1 MSDLA
6 KMQRAF
12 AKDIRTDGDESFG
25 EQPGLKIY
33 RELFFNSVCGFL
45 DGTFPVCKEAVGDE
59 RWKEYSRA
67 FFRDHQ
73 SNSPLFLEISEEFLA
88 WLVTQQS
95 ILGEF
100 PYLAELAHY
109 EWLELAVDVMDV
121 EGFRGEPDG
130 LFDPDSPILINPASI
145 AACYQYPVHQVSG
158 FEPEVSEQMSGFV
171 VYRDLADKVRFISCT
186 PLSLM
191 ILETAR
197 AEPMLTA
204 RQAVGS
210 VMSQAGLHGEAA
222 LQGALQVLGD
232 WHRQGVIRS

>member
-12 AKDIRTDGDESFG
+12 AKDIRTDGGQCFG
-25 EQPGLKIY
+25 DQPGLKIY

-45 DGTFPVCKEAVGDE
+45 DGTFPVCREAVGDE

-121 EGFRGEPDG
+121 DGFTEVSHEE
-130 LFDPDSPILINPASI
+130 FDPDSELMINPASI
-145 AACYQYPVHQVSG
+145 VACYQYPVHQISG
-158 FEPEVSEQMSGFV
+158 FEPEVAEQLSGFV
-171 VYRDLADKVRFISCT
+171 VYRDPSDKVRFISCT

-191 ILETAR
+191 ILEAARSTAG
-197 AEPMLTA
+197 LTA
-204 RQAVGS
+204 RQAVET
-210 VMSQAGLHGEAA
+210 VMSQAGLEGDAA
-222 LQGALQVLGD
+222 LQGALQVLSD
-232 WHRQGVIRS
+232 WHRQGVIRT